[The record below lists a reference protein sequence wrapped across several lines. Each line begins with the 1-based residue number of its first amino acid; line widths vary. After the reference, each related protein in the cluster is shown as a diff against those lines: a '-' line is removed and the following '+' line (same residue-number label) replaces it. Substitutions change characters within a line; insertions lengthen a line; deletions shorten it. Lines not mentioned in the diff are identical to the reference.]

1 MEFVTLIIMFAF
13 AVTFSNIISRVLPI
27 IPTPFIQIFVGIL
40 IGLTEQGRSITFEP
54 ELFLIMI
61 IAPLLFRE
69 GEKMNV
75 RTFLKNSGPILF
87 LAFGGVVLT
96 LLAVGGVFYILLPTI
111 PLAACFAL
119 GAALGPTDAVAVK
132 SLAGNLKFSEKST
145 SILEGEGLLNDASGV
160 TAFQFALGALITG
173 SFSLLEASET
183 LLFSSLFG
191 ALIGFLLVWMK
202 NKVVELI
209 ERASAKDV
217 TGYLLLE
224 LLLPFLA
231 YLLAEEFHASG
242 IIAAVVAGVMQSSG
256 FRKVS
261 LFEAKLS
268 NVSDT
273 TWSTIEFTLNALVF
287 LFLGIEVSQVFSPIW
302 NSVTYSNPYL
312 LLIVVIISIL
322 LFLVR
327 FIYIVAFYLYK
338 EGYSTVKS
346 HFHDL
351 LVLTFGGVKGTVSL
365 ATIFIL
371 PLSINGETFEDRSL
385 LLFITACVILT
396 TLLVG
401 MVVLPILAEDEEVET
416 ADGSFIAILEEVK
429 STLMSEVEGKSEDNR
444 LRLAAEVV
452 IENYQ
457 DRIGESYTNTLTS
470 DERSE
475 SQELQAL
482 MLSVERDSLD
492 NYYRQGKIT
501 INGYRFYSRF
511 IDNFDKSITRQILSF
526 ASFWLAFVKRLLR
539 VLLHPKLFMSRH
551 QKGATLL
558 SQTDIAEVKALFLKN
573 SELLLES
580 LENLQDVYDESLI
593 DFYAAK
599 RKRLLIRL
607 EQGTL
612 IPSMLI
618 QQEAEYAREMLR
630 GYYLERKI
638 IDEYEVSNKI
648 TSWTANDYRQRV
660 NLLES
665 YSINNL
671 TEQLP
676 LTFVLR
682 KRRQIKNEVKERM

>member
-1 MEFVTLIIMFAF
+1 MEFVTLVIMFAF
-13 AVTFSNIISRVLPI
+13 AVTFSNIISRVLPVV
-27 IPTPFIQIFVGIL
+27 PTPFIQIIVGIL
-40 IGLTEQGRSITFEP
+40 IGLTEQGSSITFEP

-69 GEKMNV
+69 GETLHV
-75 RTFLKNSGPILF
+75 RSFLKNSGPILF
-87 LAFGGVVLT
+87 LAFGGVLLT

-132 SLAGNLKFSEKST
+132 SLAGNLKFSEKTT

-173 SFSLLEASET
+173 SFSILEASET
-183 LLFSSLFG
+183 LLFTSVCG
-191 ALIGFLLVWMK
+191 AFIGIVLVWLK
-202 NKVVELI
+202 NRVVELI

-256 FRKVS
+256 FRKTS

-287 LFLGIEVSQVFSPIW
+287 LFLGIEVSQVFTPIW
-302 NSVTYSNPYL
+302 NSVTYANSYL
-312 LLIVVIISIL
+312 LFIVLTISVL
-322 LFLVR
+322 LFVVR
-327 FIYIVAFYLYK
+327 FLYISVFYIYKDGLAA
-338 EGYSTVKS
+338 VKS
-346 HFHDL
+346 HFHEL

-371 PLSINGETFEDRSL
+371 PIAINGEMFEERSL

-396 TLLVG
+396 TLLIG
-401 MVVLPILAEDEEVET
+401 MVALPLLAEDEEVENVDET
-416 ADGSFIAILEEVK
+416 FIAILEEVK
-429 STLMSEVEGKSEDNR
+429 TILLDEVEDKSQDDR

-457 DRIGESYTNTLTS
+457 DRIGENYTSTLTS

-492 NYYRQGKIT
+492 NYFQQQKIS

-511 IDNFDKSITRQILSF
+511 IDNFDKSITRQLLSF
-526 ASFWLAFVKRLLR
+526 ASFWLAFVKRVLR
-539 VLLHPKLFMSRH
+539 VLLHPRMFMTRH
-551 QKGATLL
+551 QQSGEAFL
-558 SQTDIAEVKALFLKN
+558 SQQDVDEIKALFLKN
-573 SELLLES
+573 SELILES

-593 DFYAAK
+593 NFYVAK
-599 RKRLLIRL
+599 RKRLLKRL

-612 IPSMLI
+612 IPSMLV

-630 GYYLERKI
+630 GYYLERKV
-638 IDEYEVSNKI
+638 IDEYEVSDKI
-648 TSWTANDYRQRV
+648 TSWKANDYRQRV

-676 LTFVLR
+676 VTFVLR
-682 KRRQIKNEVKERM
+682 KTRQMKNKIEQ